1 MDNLQLIK
9 QLGELPGEK
18 ASIAFE
24 EFLRGDVRNMIT
36 RVMAEE
42 VTQMCGPKHLP
53 LPDSEFERAGSA
65 AGSVRC

>member
-24 EFLRGDVRNMIT
+24 EFLRGNVR
-36 RVMAEE
+36 
-42 VTQMCGPKHLP
+42 
-53 LPDSEFERAGSA
+53 
-65 AGSVRC
+65 